1 MVAAFGFGFIS
12 CPRQRRNGIL
22 QKKTSFLLLSK
33 NSLDKEPDVKMKRHS
48 VSLQKPIGII
58 LEIDEERPDL
68 GVLVRRI
75 DENGSTAAAC
85 RAKPMETDI
94 CVRDRLL
101 EINGV
106 DVSDKTLE
114 NVMDIIIEAPIDIDL
129 VLGRD
134 SDSIIVRWSNG
145 IAVAAKV
152 GDSFRSIASSDAY
165 VKIPYSCESGGCGTC
180 EQTIV
185 VGFSEVS
192 YS

>member
-1 MVAAFGFGFIS
+1 M
-12 CPRQRRNGIL
+12 
-22 QKKTSFLLLSK
+22 K
-33 NSLDKEPDVKMKRHS
+33 PDVKMKRHS
-48 VSLQKPIGII
+48 VSLQKPMGII

-68 GVLVRRI
+68 GILVRRI

-106 DVSDKTLE
+106 DVSDETLE

-129 VLGRD
+129 ILGRD
-134 SDSIIVRWSNG
+134 SDSIIVRWSN
-145 IAVAAKV
+145 
-152 GDSFRSIASSDAY
+152 SFRSIASSDAY

-185 VGFSEVS
+185 VGSSEVS

>member
-1 MVAAFGFGFIS
+1 M
-12 CPRQRRNGIL
+12 
-22 QKKTSFLLLSK
+22 T
-33 NSLDKEPDVKMKRHS
+33 RHS
-48 VSLQKPIGII
+48 VSLQKPMGII

-68 GVLVRRI
+68 GILVRRI

-106 DVSDKTLE
+106 DVLDETLE
-114 NVMDIIIEAPIDIDL
+114 NVMDMIIEAPRDIDL

-165 VKIPYSCESGGCGTC
+165 VKIPYLCESGGCGTC

-185 VGFSEVS
+185 IGSCEPRYIRPCCARVPQTDSEIFVS
-192 YS
+192 PSDRLKST